1 MMKWHKT
8 VMISAPIDEVC
19 HLFNVENFHKV
30 KPELKRIEEIRKTP
44 DKIGSTYK
52 VTHEEHG
59 KTIQYIVTL
68 DRYENEADSKLL
80 RFSYTIN
87 KFFQKSA
94 QYRLIKKQQRET
106 ELIYSGEMRGKYFL
120 GNIILKMLS
129 KSHHDQTIE
138 AFLLRIKNLYK
149 E

>member
-8 VMISAPIDEVC
+8 VMISAPIDEVF
-19 HLFNVENFHKV
+19 HLFNVEHFHKV
-30 KPELKRIEEIRKTP
+30 KPELKRIEVIRKTP
-44 DKIGSTYK
+44 DKVGSTYR

-68 DRYENEADSKLL
+68 DRYEDDADYKLL
-80 RFSYTIN
+80 RFSYTISN
-87 KFFQKSA
+87 FFQKST
-94 QYRLIKKQQRET
+94 QYKLIKKQQRET

-129 KSHHDQTIE
+129 KSQHDQTIE
-138 AFLLRIKNLYK
+138 TFLLRIKNLYK
-149 E
+149 D